1 MFGYLLLV
9 QYKTDCLGFKILNF
23 IISGGGG
30 GGLSEK
36 NIFKGM
42 NQLDIFCKSPLI
54 LIFLGCIAK
63 STFCKAKAKNW
74 LFGVLGNIL
83 KFQIYFMVCLILIS
97 FFFFWGGGANSRWW
111 AMNVTSK
118 NDSTNHSPGS
128 SVYKN

>member
-1 MFGYLLLV
+1 M
-9 QYKTDCLGFKILNF
+9 
-23 IISGGGG
+23 GGG

-74 LFGVLGNIL
+74 TFGGLGEYTKISNI
-83 KFQIYFMVCLILIS
+83 FYGMPDIN
-97 FFFFWGGGANSRWW
+97 FFFFEGGGA
-111 AMNVTSK
+111 K
-118 NDSTNHSPGS
+118 
-128 SVYKN
+128 